1 MKPKSARGASTRQ
14 KIIEAAAKL
23 VYKNGVNGTSVDDVL
38 NASGTGKSQFYHYF
52 SSKDELVKELVQF
65 HRASLPA
72 VSEQLLATLNS
83 LAGIE
88 GWLDGILKDQ
98 KSGNYSEGC
107 PIGNLASEMSGQ
119 NEELRQNLQATF
131 AHWETCLTAG
141 LRQMKIQGQLRPEVV
156 PESLAMF
163 AVAAIEGGLLLAKT
177 QKDAKPLEA
186 TIGQLKAHVR
196 AQCVGATKRGGPQP
210 IEKRPGRPLTF
221 CP

>member
-14 KIIEAAAKL
+14 RIIEAAAKL

-38 NASGTGKSQFYHYF
+38 SASGTGKSQFYHYF
-52 SSKDELVKELVQF
+52 SNKDDLVKELIQF

-72 VSEQLLATLNS
+72 ASEQLLASLTS

-88 GWLDGILKDQ
+88 SWLDGILVDQ
-98 KSGNYSEGC
+98 KAGIYSQGC

-119 NEELRQNLQATF
+119 SEELRQNLQATF

-141 LRQMKIQGQLRPEVV
+141 LRHMKTQGHLRGEVV

-163 AVAAIEGGLLLAKT
+163 VVAAIEGGLLLAKT
-177 QKDAKPLEA
+177 QQDAKPLEA
-186 TIGQLKAHVR
+186 TIDQVKAHMR
-196 AQCVGATKRGGPQP
+196 AQCVGATKRGGPRP
-210 IEKRPGRPLTF
+210 AVKRPARLLF